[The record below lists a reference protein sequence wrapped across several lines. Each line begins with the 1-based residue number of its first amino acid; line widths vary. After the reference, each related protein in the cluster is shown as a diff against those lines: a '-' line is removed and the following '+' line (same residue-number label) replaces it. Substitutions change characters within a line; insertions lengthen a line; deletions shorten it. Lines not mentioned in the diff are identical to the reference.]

1 MIFNQDIQ
9 KLPIAFDPELGKE
22 TAQLYGKL
30 PKRAQDLVAGI
41 AGSSPYLRDLL
52 NSQHEWLVL
61 VSEIDPN
68 ATFDAILAD
77 ILKNPDIELGTRL
90 RLAKKRVALLL
101 AICDLS
107 GIWPLET
114 ITQKLTEFADF
125 ATDTACKEEI
135 AKALAK
141 DALPHDILRAHPL
154 GGLVVLAMGKMG
166 AFELNYSS
174 DIDLIFM
181 FDDKIYP
188 SADVHEIRA
197 EFVKIT
203 RAVYKTLNE
212 RRGDGYV
219 FRTDLRLRPNPSV
232 TPVCP
237 AMSSVEV
244 YYVKEG
250 RTWERSAFIKARACA
265 GDIDAGN
272 AFLKRLQ
279 NFIWRKNLDFA
290 AMEDVQNILV
300 QARLH
305 KGVNG
310 PITLLGHDMK
320 MGRGGIREIE
330 FFTQTHQLT
339 YGGRD
344 DGVRSPC
351 TVDALQQLVDK
362 ERLDRLVAEK
372 LTTTYRQHREIEHR
386 IQMMRDAQT
395 HNLPNNDEGMLQ
407 LANLSGYA
415 DLATFSKD
423 VLAALETTRATTE
436 VTGVANVK
444 TDTGHTPNIE
454 QQAMFDRWQSFSAL
468 RTDRAKDIF
477 DRIIPIILQETDDA
491 PNSREHL
498 EHFDLFMSQLNS
510 GVQLLSLFDKRP
522 ELLKLVMDICALS
535 KPLARSLA
543 QQTEVLDG
551 LEDAALAPAKRDRD
565 TYRNIFSTIVTDPDD
580 LELSLNQIRSWHREE
595 HFRIIVAQLRG
606 TLNISAAERAFSNL
620 AEVSVEHCVALV
632 RREMERR
639 YGKIAGSEFA
649 VLAMGKLGS
658 REMTCTSDL
667 DIIVIFS
674 GDPLADSDG
683 KRALDTRSYYAKFT
697 RTLISTLSASMHSGK
712 LYDVDMRLRP
722 SGRSGPVATSIT
734 SFEDYQKNK
743 AWVWEHLALAR
754 SRVLAADDRLDSILN
769 SVRQDVL
776 VSETDHTK
784 VKTQVVEMIERLR
797 SEPYGKAPTLPV
809 KKAPGG
815 LLEIEL
821 LAQSCVLQS
830 KIDAL
835 TPMGQLQGAIQTG
848 QLTKSAGND
857 LIDTHQF
864 LTKVEHLKR
873 LLLKEDFK
881 SDELSTAGEI
891 LFQTATD
898 TTSIELLGK
907 EITMR
912 MTKARKIIDAHFGIA
927 APKGTK

>member
-1 MIFNQDIQ
+1 MIFRNDIT
-9 KLPIAFDPELGKE
+9 KFPVAFDSQLGAD
-22 TAQLYGKL
+22 TVQFYQQL
-30 PKRAQDLVAGI
+30 PKQAQELIAGI
-41 AGSSPYLRDLL
+41 AGSSPYLRELL
-52 NSQHEWLVL
+52 NAEAGWLNT
-61 VSEIDPN
+61 VSDTDPD
-68 ATFDAILAD
+68 AVFDAILNEVVAQGGD
-77 ILKNPDIELGTRL
+77 DLATHL
-90 RLAKKRVALLL
+90 RIAKKRVALLL

-114 ITQKLTEFADF
+114 ITRKLTEFADF
-125 ATDTACKEEI
+125 ATDTACKAEI
-135 AKALAK
+135 AKSLAK
-141 DALPHDILRAHPL
+141 GTLPASVFYDHPC
-154 GGLVVLAMGKMG
+154 GGLIVLAMGKMG
-166 AFELNYSS
+166 AHELNYSS
-174 DIDLIFM
+174 DIDLIFL
-181 FDDKIYP
+181 FDDTIYP
-188 SADVHEIRA
+188 ASDVYEIRA

-237 AMSSVEV
+237 TMSSAEV
-244 YYVKEG
+244 YYVNEG

-265 GDIDAGN
+265 ADIKAGN

-290 AMEDVQNILV
+290 AMEDVQSILV
-300 QARLH
+300 QARQH

-344 DGVRSPC
+344 DSLRSPN
-351 TVDALQQLVDK
+351 TLEALQQLVQSN
-362 ERLDRLVAEK
+362 RLDAQIAEK
-372 LTTTYRQHREIEHR
+372 LTHAYRQHRDVEHR
-386 IQMMRDAQT
+386 IQMLRDAQT
-395 HNLPNNDEGMLQ
+395 HALPNNDKGMLQ

-415 DLATFSKD
+415 DLQSFSKD
-423 VLAALETTRATTE
+423 VLNALETTRATTE

-444 TDTGHTPNIE
+444 SDTGHAPNIE

-477 DRIIPIILQETDDA
+477 DRIIPIILQEADDA
-491 PNSREHL
+491 PNSAEHL

-565 TYRNIFSTIVTDPDD
+565 TYRNIFSAIISDPDD
-580 LELSLNQIRSWHREE
+580 LELSLNQIRGWHREE

-697 RTLISTLSASMHSGK
+697 RTLISALSASMHNGK

-754 SRVLAADDRLDSILN
+754 SRVLAADHQLGNILN
-769 SVRQDVL
+769 SVRQEVL
-776 VSETDHTK
+776 VSQTDPS
-784 VKTQVVEMIERLR
+784 VVRTQVIEMIERLR
-797 SEPYGKAPTLPV
+797 TEPHGNASSLPV

-821 LAQSCVLQS
+821 LAQSCALLS

-835 TPMGQLQGAIQTG
+835 TPMGQLQGAIKAG
-848 QLTKSAGND
+848 QISEDNGNE
-857 LIDTHQF
+857 LIKNHLF

-891 LFQTATD
+891 LFQNATD
-898 TTSIELLGK
+898 TASIELLGA
-907 EITMR
+907 EIATR
-912 MTKARKIIDAHFGIA
+912 MAKSKQIIDAHFEISTK
-927 APKGTK
+927 KGS